1 MVWLEVVVLWYCAEI
16 TVWVGYAVVML
27 VMLVGW
33 GGVEGQQHPVEIECL
48 DSHREPQRMSDL
60 LSFKFRNKVDTFI
73 I

>member
-1 MVWLEVVVLWYCAEI
+1 
-16 TVWVGYAVVML
+16 VGYAVVML
-27 VMLVGW
+27 VMLVWW

-60 LSFKFRNKVDTFI
+60 LSFKFRNKIDTYI